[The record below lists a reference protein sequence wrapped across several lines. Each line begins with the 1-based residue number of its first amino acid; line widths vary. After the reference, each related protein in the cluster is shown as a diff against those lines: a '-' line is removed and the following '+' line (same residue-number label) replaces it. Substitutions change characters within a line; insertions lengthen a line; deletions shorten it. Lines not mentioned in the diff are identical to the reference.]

1 MTQAIAT
8 LIDGHAFQARQFWWR
23 AAQLLDPH
31 SPILRVAF
39 ECGPKSFDDIWVE
52 YDPTRAPSDQFGRPL
67 LREHIQCKWHA
78 SPGSYTYTDLTL
90 PAFVNAE
97 TFSLLQRAHR
107 AQIDHAPRGEGA
119 RFRLLTNWRLAKD
132 DPLRD
137 LIGNRSGALRTERL
151 VEGKTARSR
160 MGALR
165 KHWRDHLGIDDE
177 ALLRLSN
184 TLAFSEASDTL
195 DDWRAHLDARFALV
209 GLRRVPPNESAFPYD
224 GLVYA
229 WLGQGRIEFDRV
241 QFEQTCKREGLLVG
255 NAAPRPRTIGVKS
268 FEHAVDRLEDRCVK
282 VLDLVPV
289 FDERFIRS
297 EDDWA
302 QSLYPQL
309 KTFLLEA
316 AKAEEHL
323 RLVLDAHATLAY
335 AAGTVLDLKSGRAVD
350 IEQRAPI
357 RQIWSADDSAPDSLW
372 PAMTYEI
379 VEFGSGGGEMAVAV
393 ALTHDISAD
402 VQDYLKREVPSVSRL
417 LVCRPDGGV
426 GPRSVACGRHA
437 FDLAQSMAATVKRER
452 QQTASQAT
460 HVFVA
465 GPNAFTFFAGQH
477 HRTMGRMKLYE
488 YDFEGQRSG
497 TYLPSLTL
505 PLPIA

>member
-8 LIDGHAFQARQFWWR
+8 LLDGHAFQARQFWWR

-52 YDPTRAPSDQFGRPL
+52 YDPARAPSDQFGRPL
-67 LREHIQCKWHA
+67 LHEHIQCKWHA
-78 SPGSYTYTDLTL
+78 SPGSYRFTDLTL

-97 TFSLLQRAHR
+97 THSFLQRAYR
-107 AQIDHAPRGEGA
+107 AQVNHAPHGEGS

-151 VEGKTARSR
+151 VKGKTERSR

-165 KHWRDHLGIDDE
+165 KHWRDHLGVDDE

-184 TLAFSEASDTL
+184 TLAFTEASDTL

-209 GLRRVPPNESAFPYD
+209 GMRRVPPNESAFPYD
-224 GLVYA
+224 GLVYN
-229 WLGQGRIEFDRV
+229 WLGQGRIEFDRA
-241 QFEQTCKREGLLVG
+241 QFKQTCEREGLLGG
-255 NAAPRPRTIGVKS
+255 NAAPRPRTFGVKS

-289 FDERFIRS
+289 FDDRFIRS

-302 QSLYPQL
+302 RSLYPTL
-309 KTFLLEA
+309 RMFLLEA
-316 AKAEEHL
+316 AKTNEHL
-323 RLVLDAHATLAY
+323 RLVLDVHATLAF
-335 AAGTVLDLKSGRAVD
+335 AAGTILDLKSGRAVEL
-350 IEQRAPI
+350 EQRAPI
-357 RQIWSADDSAPDSLW
+357 RRIWSADDSAPDLQW

-379 VEFGSGGGEMAVAV
+379 VELGGSGDELAVAV
-393 ALTHDISAD
+393 ALTHDIVAD
-402 VQDYLKREVPSVSRL
+402 VQAYLQCEIPSVSRL
-417 LVCRPDGGV
+417 LVCRPDGGAD
-426 GPRSVACGRHA
+426 PRSVVCGRHA
-437 FDLAQSMAATVKRER
+437 FDLAQSVAATVKRER
-452 QQTASQAT
+452 PHSANQVT
-460 HVFVA
+460 HMFVA

-477 HRTMGRMKLYE
+477 HRTMGRTTLYE

-497 TYLPSLTL
+497 SYLPSLTL
-505 PLPIA
+505 PLSLT